1 MMKKNYLQVQKIICT
16 LLAILSLVALL
27 TGPVTFK
34 MDGAKDFASDTIENF
49 ANAKKPTA
57 ISMAAN
63 TAINSGLKD
72 DLVKELPKK
81 VSLSESYL
89 SLYHLVV
96 RYRENQ
102 KLKSSDLKL
111 PAKNSLQKFLSEIIL
126 YLVNSELKLHESEL
140 QQITQIYQLSLWVV
154 CFLYIL
160 GVALLIFNRYFAWLP
175 ILGGSVSAFG
185 FQVFI
190 CNYLTKL
197 AQQEVYSKIWFN
209 YSWLSVAGFA
219 VALVLVA
226 FLFYQDW
233 QKWLGKGPKTS
244 ELTETE
250 E

>member
-1 MMKKNYLQVQKIICT
+1 MKKNSLTFRKVICT
-16 LLAILSLVALL
+16 FLAILSLAALL
-27 TGPVTFK
+27 TSPVTFK
-34 MDGAKDFASDTIENF
+34 IDDAKDFASDTIENF
-49 ANAKKPTA
+49 ANSKKPTA
-57 ISMAAN
+57 MSMAAN
-63 TAINSGLKD
+63 AAINSGLKD

-126 YLVNSELKLHESEL
+126 YLVNSELKQHESEL

-160 GVALLIFNRYFAWLP
+160 GVALLIFNRHLSWLP
-175 ILGGSVSAFG
+175 VLLGSASAFG

-209 YSWLSVAGFA
+209 YSWRSVAGFA
-219 VALVLVA
+219 IALILVA

-233 QKWLGKGPKTS
+233 QNWRGKEQKVKKI
-244 ELTETE
+244 TETE
-250 E
+250 D